1 MTRTVWQ
8 ISDAIEAA
16 VWAAAQP
23 SLRMYCDST
32 SALLAAV
39 EDRSRRY
46 TSERDALDRPSDAQ
60 ADLAARALFFTVADA
75 AKVHHPLSELH
86 AAGRIA
92 LDGGAPLRI
101 LDVGAGC
108 GAMSLGLLDWVARSA
123 QALQLASVRGLDIT
137 LLERDGAALALAAAA
152 LKRAAAS
159 FGVAITIT
167 EVRSDVTAGTW
178 MRGLRPFDLI
188 IAGTVFNELPES
200 HRLSVAS
207 AALQL
212 LTPSGHAVI
221 IEPALRET
229 SRGLHRLRDA
239 LVGRGAARVVAPCVH
254 NGPVC
259 PALADEDDWCHE
271 ELLGGL
277 PPRAAELARLSHLRD
292 SGLKF
297 AYLTLVRS
305 DSSWPR
311 SLRAVDGQLF
321 RIMRPPRGL
330 KGRVETLACGEPGWV
345 PLRLLRRHR
354 TDGNRA
360 VQDAHRGD
368 IVVLHTAHKAEGNA
382 LLDVVGDD
390 RVELMSVR
398 MPTQR
403 AATVN
408 PAALPREPEPDRSLV
423 MPGSEAE

>member
-8 ISDAIEAA
+8 ISDTIEAA

-23 SLRMYCDST
+23 SLRLYCEST

-46 TSERDALDRPSDAQ
+46 TSERDALDRPSNPQ
-60 ADLAARALFFTVADA
+60 ADLAARALFFTIADA
-75 AKVHHPLSELH
+75 AKMHHPLSELY
-86 AAGRIA
+86 AAGRLT
-92 LDGGAPLRI
+92 LDGSGAPLRI

-108 GAMSLGLLDWVARSA
+108 GAMSLGLLDWLARSA

-137 LLERDGAALALAAAA
+137 LLERDGAALGLASAA

-159 FGVAITIT
+159 LGVTMTIA

-200 HRLSVAS
+200 HQLSVAS

-239 LVGRGAARVVAPCVH
+239 LVGGGAARVVAPCVH
-254 NGPVC
+254 NGAVC
-259 PALADEDDWCHE
+259 PALADDDDWCHE
-271 ELLGGL
+271 ELVGGL

-305 DSSWPR
+305 DTIWPR
-311 SLRAVDGQLF
+311 SLRSVDGQLF

-330 KGRVETLACGEPGWV
+330 KGRVETLGCGEPGWV

-354 TDGNRA
+354 TEANRA

-368 IVVLHTAHKAEGNA
+368 IVVLHAAQKVEGKA
-382 LLDVVGDD
+382 LLDVVADD
-390 RVELMSVR
+390 RVELLAVHL
-398 MPTQR
+398 PTL
-403 AATVN
+403 A
-408 PAALPREPEPDRSLV
+408 
-423 MPGSEAE
+423 MPGAEDV